1 MPPTGTSI
9 DIGSWATDPK
19 LAETIGSVWNMAYPF
34 LSLVVAVLLFAILFD
49 HIMGVLGRFLNVFFY
64 GDNAGSDGDGES
76 GGDDST
82 GDYSG
87 NDDGPDIENVLGSN
101 VRNNA
106 RGNQIDQQILWD
118 RPKGFS
124 FPTFSLPQFFKP
136 SLAAS
141 ARPGFNQTELYG
153 HNQAESYGSNQA
165 EIYGGQ
171 STGSNVGQATSQ
183 VEPVTQTPMEQ
194 PATDNTSL
202 TDRYPMLRLV
212 RLTGWLTR

>member
-1 MPPTGTSI
+1 MPPTT
-9 DIGSWATDPK
+9 GSGIEFDWINDPH
-19 LAETIGSVWNMAYPF
+19 LAETIGSVWNMTYPF

-64 GDNAGSDGDGES
+64 GDNAAANFDGES
-76 GGDDST
+76 GDEST

-101 VRNNA
+101 IRNNA

-153 HNQAESYGSNQA
+153 SNQAELYGSNQA

-171 STGSNVGQATSQ
+171 STGSNVGQSTSQ
-183 VEPVTQTPMEQ
+183 IEPTTQTPMEQ

-202 TDRYPMLRLV
+202 TDRYPMLRLA

>member
-19 LAETIGSVWNMAYPF
+19 LAETIGSVWNMAFPF
-34 LSLVVAVLLFAILFD
+34 LSLVVGILLFLILFD
-49 HIMGVLGRFLNVFFY
+49 GILNSLGRFLNVFFY

-101 VRNNA
+101 IRNNA
-106 RGNQIDQQILWD
+106 RGNQVDEILWD

-124 FPTFSLPQFFKP
+124 FLTFSMPQFFKP

-141 ARPGFNQTELYG
+141 ARPGFNQAELYG
-153 HNQAESYGSNQA
+153 SNQAESYGSNQA
-165 EIYGGQ
+165 ELYGGQ

-183 VEPVTQTPMEQ
+183 VEPATQTPMEQ
-194 PATDNTSL
+194 PANSTSL
-202 TDRYPMLRLV
+202 SDRYPILRLG

>member
-1 MPPTGTSI
+1 MPPTT
-9 DIGSWATDPK
+9 GSGIEFDWINDPH
-19 LAETIGSVWNMAYPF
+19 LAETIGTVWGMAYPF
-34 LSLVVAVLLFAILFD
+34 LSVVVAVLLFAILFD

-64 GDNAGSDGDGES
+64 GDNAGNLDGES
-76 GGDDST
+76 GGDGES

-101 VRNNA
+101 IRNNA
-106 RGNQIDQQILWD
+106 RGNQVEQILWD

-124 FPTFSLPQFFKP
+124 FPTFAMPQFFKP
-136 SLAAS
+136 GLAAS
-141 ARPGFNQTELYG
+141 ARPGFNQTESYG

-165 EIYGGQ
+165 ELYGGQ

-183 VEPVTQTPMEQ
+183 VEPAIQTPMEQ
-194 PATDNTSL
+194 PATDNSSL

-212 RLTGWLTR
+212 RLTGWLTK